1 MNKVTVSYG
10 QTWLDIA
17 MQELGDIERVI
28 ELAQLNNKSFTDILE
43 AGKVMYVPDPDPS
56 KSRII
61 RLFRTD
67 ANKPAS
73 GVTSATTSSTTGE
86 GIEFWAIENDFIV
99 F

>member
-1 MNKVTVSYG
+1 MTKVIVSYG

-17 MQELGDIERVI
+17 MQELGDIERVV
-28 ELAQLNNKSFTDILE
+28 ELVQLNNQSLTTPLE
-43 AGKVMYVPDPDPS
+43 AGTVLNVPDPDPS
-56 KSRII
+56 KNRII

-73 GVTSATTSSTTGE
+73 GVTSATASSTTGE
-86 GIEFWAIENDFIV
+86 GIEFWAIENDFVV